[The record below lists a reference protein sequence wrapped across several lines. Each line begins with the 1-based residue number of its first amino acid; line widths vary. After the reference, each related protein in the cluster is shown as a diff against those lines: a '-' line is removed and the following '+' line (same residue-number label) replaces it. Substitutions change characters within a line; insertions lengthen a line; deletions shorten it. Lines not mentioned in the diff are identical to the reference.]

1 MPRLRIVSIN
11 MTHSQEDKIPRCSTD
26 REWAQAIG
34 LCLLHNEPLYVAPRG
49 HDDYLRQYFINQTL
63 NADGYIIPGDYETE
77 IPEHGKVGYSI
88 WTEKSDYYKSYL
100 RPIKLKPSFWERNED
115 CIKMTCWSMLT
126 VTVCIIINDI
136 LERFGIDY
144 DVFAIVVGYLFG
156 SLAVKNERIKELK
169 ERL

>member
-77 IPEHGKVGYSI
+77 TPEHGKVEYSI
-88 WTEKSDYYKSYL
+88 WTEKSDYYEAFPRKSIVDKVLDMMIDDANKVCEAHRKVWAYQL
-100 RPIKLKPSFWERNED
+100 LLASKVLNCNE
-115 CIKMTCWSMLT
+115 
-126 VTVCIIINDI
+126 III
-136 LERFGIDY
+136 
-144 DVFAIVVGYLFG
+144 
-156 SLAVKNERIKELK
+156 SKED
-169 ERL
+169 

>member
-49 HDDYLRQYFINQTL
+49 HEDYLRRYFINQTL

-77 IPEHGKVGYSI
+77 TPEHGKVEYSI
-88 WTEKSDYYKSYL
+88 WTEKSNYYEALSRKPIVDKVLDMMIDDANKVCEAHRKVLSYQL
-100 RPIKLKPSFWERNED
+100 LLASKALNCNE
-115 CIKMTCWSMLT
+115 
-126 VTVCIIINDI
+126 IIISKVD
-136 LERFGIDY
+136 
-144 DVFAIVVGYLFG
+144 
-156 SLAVKNERIKELK
+156 
-169 ERL
+169 